1 VEALDI
7 IGPAL
12 ISWMEDKTKELL
24 ESHVYGEATGLSTQL
39 RWPMAGATAAS
50 QMQSTGLDLDTF
62 R

>member
-7 IGPAL
+7 IGPVL

-24 ESHVYGEATGLSTQL
+24 ESHVYEE
-39 RWPMAGATAAS
+39 ATAAS